1 MAQKGWIFM
10 RSLGNYVSGL
20 VTGLSLMGNVL
31 LTIALYG
38 VYISD
43 KNDIDELKAENEKLR
58 NGFSEIEE

>member
-1 MAQKGWIFM
+1 M